1 MEENMR
7 HLVCSTA
14 TFLIAG
20 LIAATPMKQAKA
32 DGGVTAALIV
42 GGYLVTDYLVGRKCG
57 YRDWPFNIVN
67 KITRTKPCRY
77 PRHSHKRRS
86 RKRY

>member
-1 MEENMR
+1 MEGHMR
-7 HLVCSTA
+7 QLVCSTA
-14 TFLIAG
+14 TFLVAG

-32 DGGVTAALIV
+32 DGGVTAALII
-42 GGYLVTDYLVGRKCG
+42 GGYLATDYFVGRKCG

-77 PRHSHKRRS
+77 PRHSHKRRA